1 MLAGQGEDSVGA
13 SSSRPK
19 SSSSDS
25 RPPRGAGIRFST
37 LSTDVRVRASVLIDA
52 QADPVVV
59 LNTAVLGTL
68 LEIAALDWAAGVIGA
83 GEHGFYV
90 WVDRPDHLT

>member
-1 MLAGQGEDSVGA
+1 MGA
-13 SSSRPK
+13 SSSQPK
-19 SSSSDS
+19 FSSSDS

-37 LSTDVRVRASVLIDA
+37 LSTDARVRASVLIDA

-68 LEIAALDWAAGVIGA
+68 LELAALDWAAGIIGA
-83 GEHGFYV
+83 GEHGFYI
-90 WVDRPDHLT
+90 WVSRSDHSG